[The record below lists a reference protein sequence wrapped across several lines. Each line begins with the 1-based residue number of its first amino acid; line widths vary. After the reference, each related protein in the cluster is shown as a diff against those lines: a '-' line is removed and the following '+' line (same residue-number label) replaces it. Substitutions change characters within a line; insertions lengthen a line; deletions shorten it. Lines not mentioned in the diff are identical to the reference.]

1 MNITR
6 NFEDLKVGIQPIGV
20 ELNDYLFRKIEN
32 MIKKLR
38 KSIPEVNWMDVY
50 LKEGGEELNPRN
62 IVVRFGIPGTD
73 IVASDSGD
81 RWKTIIKNVEKRLI
95 RQLEKRKV
103 LPIKH
108 QQTITL

>member
-1 MNITR
+1 MNIKR
-6 NFEDLKVGIQPIGV
+6 SFEDLTVDIKPIGV
-20 ELNDYLFRKIEN
+20 KVNDYLLNKVEN
-32 MIKKLR
+32 MIKNLK
-38 KSIPEVNWMDVY
+38 KAVPELSWMDVH
-50 LKEGGEELNPRN
+50 LKENEEEFNSRN
-62 IVVRFGIPGTD
+62 IVVHFGVPGTD

-81 RWKTIIKNVEKRLI
+81 RWKTVIKNIEKRLI